1 MFGSEDADKSLFTLS
16 QCNSL
21 SRSLFISNH
30 WARAIG
36 GDTLFFFKDRVE
48 VLDALYS
55 SAAIS
60 TRPFGCE
67 TLMSLRMGNGE
78 SRK

>member
-1 MFGSEDADKSLFTLS
+1 MFGSEDADKSLFTPS

-36 GDTLFFFKDRVE
+36 GDTLFFFEDRVE
-48 VLDALYS
+48 ILDTLFS

-67 TLMSLRMGNGE
+67 EIFRMGNGE